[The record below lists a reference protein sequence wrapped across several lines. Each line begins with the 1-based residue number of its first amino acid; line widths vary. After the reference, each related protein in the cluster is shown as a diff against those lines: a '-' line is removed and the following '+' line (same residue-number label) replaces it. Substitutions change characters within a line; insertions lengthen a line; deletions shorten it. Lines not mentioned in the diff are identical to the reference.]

1 MKATRLFLA
10 VWVLTG
16 LVWAGAPKSVAHE
29 TSQQHYSKAEQY
41 DQPGPDGSLA
51 PRLLNLGKHA
61 FPVTT
66 RSGNAQ
72 LFVNQGINLAYGFNH
87 AEAGRAFREAARLDP
102 DCAMAYWGEALVLG
116 PNINAR
122 MDPEHEADAYRL
134 AQKALA
140 LKAKVSEREQAY
152 IEALA
157 QRYSG
162 RAEDRGKRD
171 RAYADAMR
179 TLHQQFPDDLDAA
192 VLFAESMMDLHPWDY
207 WTVDGQPRAGTEETM
222 KVLQSVMARN
232 PDHPGALHLWIHVM
246 EATRNP
252 ERAEAAADRLLHLV
266 PAAGHLVH
274 MPSHIYARVG
284 RYADAAGSNQLAVGA
299 DEDYITQCRVQGF
312 YPVSYYPHNI
322 HFLWFAETMRGRS
335 GPAIE
340 AARKTASKLT
350 PGVLRDAP
358 GLQFFAAVPEQS
370 LVRFGKWEE
379 ILREPRPGYDGPLVV
394 GLWHFARGMAYSA
407 KQQPDKAKAELDSL
421 RKLAADPEVA
431 KIALWTPNSVT
442 KILSIGVAVL
452 EGDLAARKGDYEQ
465 AIAFLDEGARLE
477 DGLAYFEPPD
487 WGIPVRH
494 VLGAVLLEA
503 GRPGEAETVYWQD
516 LRRNPENGWA
526 LFGLGQALRAQ
537 GKNEQ
542 AIVIEERF
550 QRAWADA
557 DIKLAATRL

>member
-1 MKATRLFLA
+1 
-10 VWVLTG
+10 
-16 LVWAGAPKSVAHE
+16 
-29 TSQQHYSKAEQY
+29 
-41 DQPGPDGSLA
+41 
-51 PRLLNLGKHA
+51 
-61 FPVTT
+61 
-66 RSGNAQ
+66 
-72 LFVNQGINLAYGFNH
+72 
-87 AEAGRAFREAARLDP
+87 
-102 DCAMAYWGEALVLG
+102 
-116 PNINAR
+116 
-122 MDPEHEADAYRL
+122 
-134 AQKALA
+134 
-140 LKAKVSEREQAY
+140 
-152 IEALA
+152 
-157 QRYSG
+157 
-162 RAEDRGKRD
+162 
-171 RAYADAMR
+171 
-179 TLHQQFPDDLDAA
+179 
-192 VLFAESMMDLHPWDY
+192 
-207 WTVDGQPRAGTEETM
+207 M

-284 RYADAAGSNQLAVGA
+284 RYADAAGSNELAVGA

-442 KILSIGVAVL
+442 KLLSIGVAVL

-465 AIAFLDEGARLE
+465 AIAFLDEGARLRTALPTSSRRT
-477 DGLAYFEPPD
+477 GGFLCGTY
-487 WGIPVRH
+487 WGPCCWRRAARGRRRRYIGKIY
-494 VLGAVLLEA
+494 GATRKTA
-503 GRPGEAETVYWQD
+503 GPCSDSGRPCGPKARTSKP
-516 LRRNPENGWA
+516 L
-526 LFGLGQALRAQ
+526 
-537 GKNEQ
+537 
-542 AIVIEERF
+542 
-550 QRAWADA
+550 
-557 DIKLAATRL
+557 